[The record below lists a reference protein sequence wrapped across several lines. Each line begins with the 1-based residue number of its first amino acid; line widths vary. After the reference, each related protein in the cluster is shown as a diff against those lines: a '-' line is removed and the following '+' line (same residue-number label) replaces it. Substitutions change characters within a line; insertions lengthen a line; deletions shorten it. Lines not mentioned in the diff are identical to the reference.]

1 VSVDYSA
8 IVCYGYVFSQD
19 TVEYSTLEDRAT
31 SVYDYDTVD
40 FDPFEYF
47 FKLDAYDRNS
57 DIFVGEVLQEVGYA
71 APVDIEQLYENDEL
85 SAKLN
90 SIIEVLNLD
99 VSKAHRPKPL
109 FYLINYCH

>member
-1 VSVDYSA
+1 MSVDYSA
-8 IVCYGYVFSQD
+8 IVGYGYIFSQD
-19 TVEYSTLEDRAT
+19 TVKYSALAERA
-31 SVYDYDTVD
+31 VLVYDTVD
-40 FDPFEYF
+40 FDPFDYF

-57 DIFVGEVLQEVGYA
+57 DIFVGEVLQEVAYA

-85 SAKLN
+85 PAKLN

-109 FYLINYCH
+109 YYLINYCH